1 MPNPFEDI
9 SKKNQK
15 KLLWLLESKEEDFT
29 KGTSINSYYKN
40 TNIVGIIISGAVQI
54 VRSNSSGVH
63 NIIEELREDEVFT
76 TGMNIY
82 SNEIEIIAI
91 EDTKV
96 IIIDYDYIISNI
108 NNEKQYF
115 NKFIKNMFQ
124 IYNEKLKE
132 KNERLEILSKKS
144 IRNKLLTYFE
154 IKYNKRGSKYIYL
167 PFNFKDLAEY
177 LSIDRAAMSRE
188 LKSLKDEGFIETKS
202 KRITL
207 LYKKKTININ
217 NQII

>member
-40 TNIVGIIISGAVQI
+40 TNIVGIIVSGAVQI
-54 VRSNSSGVH
+54 VRANSSGVH

-154 IKYNKRGSKYIYL
+154 IQYNKRGSKYIYL

>member
-54 VRSNSSGVH
+54 VRANSSGVH

-82 SNEIEIIAI
+82 SNEIDIIAI

-154 IKYNKRGSKYIYL
+154 IQYNKRGSKYIYL

>member
-15 KLLWLLESKEEDFT
+15 KLLWLLESKEENFT

-54 VRSNSSGVH
+54 VRANSSGVH

-82 SNEIEIIAI
+82 SNEIDIIAI

-154 IKYNKRGSKYIYL
+154 IQYNKRGSKYIYL

>member
-40 TNIVGIIISGAVQI
+40 TNIVGIIVSGAVQV
-54 VRSNSSGVH
+54 VRANSLGVY

-82 SNEIEIIAI
+82 SNEIDIIAI

-124 IYNEKLKE
+124 
-132 KNERLEILSKKS
+132 
-144 IRNKLLTYFE
+144 
-154 IKYNKRGSKYIYL
+154 NKRE
-167 PFNFKDLAEY
+167 ND
-177 LSIDRAAMSRE
+177 
-188 LKSLKDEGFIETKS
+188 DE
-202 KRITL
+202 
-207 LYKKKTININ
+207 
-217 NQII
+217 